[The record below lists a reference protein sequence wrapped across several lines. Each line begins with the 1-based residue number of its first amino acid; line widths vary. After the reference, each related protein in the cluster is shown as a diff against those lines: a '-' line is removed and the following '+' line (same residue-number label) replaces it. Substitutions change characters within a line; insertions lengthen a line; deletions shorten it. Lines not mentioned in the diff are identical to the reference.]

1 MKVLP
6 KSFVK
11 DTFKPI
17 EEVLEGSSKPGDT
30 VGVEVKMPMSHR
42 WPRVLGKPGIGHLRS
57 VILPLL
63 ILVLWQLVVTEG
75 LIASTL
81 FPAPGTVLK
90 ALLDWIHT
98 TNGAARPFSGT
109 WAESALASTER
120 VLIGFAVGT
129 LGGLILGVL
138 VGAWRGWH
146 AYLDPL
152 LQGLRPIPV
161 TAWLPLAVIW
171 FGISEKPA
179 VFLVAIG
186 AFFPVYINT
195 VHGVSHVPELY
206 YRAGQMLGVS
216 RRRMLFRIV
225 LPAASPVIAAG
236 MRIGLG
242 FAWMVVIV
250 AEMLAVKSGLGYVL
264 WDSYYFANIDLVI
277 AAMASIGLLGFLSDR
292 LLIVLL
298 RPRLRW
304 AEEGENR

>member
-1 MKVLP
+1 MKVLA
-6 KSFVK
+6 KSFLK
-11 DTFKPI
+11 EPFKPI
-17 EEVLEGSSKPGDT
+17 EEVLESSNKPRDGVDVGVKTPVSNRWKRAVSKPF
-30 VGVEVKMPMSHR
+30 
-42 WPRVLGKPGIGHLRS
+42 IGHLRS
-57 VILPLL
+57 LILPLL
-63 ILVLWQLVVTEG
+63 ILVLWQIVVIEG
-75 LIASTL
+75 LIASRL
-81 FPAPGTVLK
+81 FPAPGTVFK
-90 ALLDWIHT
+90 ALLDWIYT

-129 LGGLILGVL
+129 ICGLILGVL
-138 VGAWRGWH
+138 VGAWKSWH
-146 AYLDPL
+146 AYFDPL

-179 VFLVAIG
+179 IFLVAIG

-195 VHGVSHVPELY
+195 VHGVSHVSELY
-206 YRAGQMLGVS
+206 YRAGQMLGVN

-292 LLIVLL
+292 ILTFLL

-304 AEEGENR
+304 AEEGERK